1 MTRYGIDFDQN
12 ESEATVVTERRNL
25 LIKPFKPTDIL
36 SVGKAWGEWLEEIG
50 REFRYNRINT
60 PNDKKDVLLIFGG
73 RELRRLDKYLPYL
86 ADNLNE

>member
-36 SVGKAWGEWLEEIG
+36 SVGKAWGEWLVEIEE
-50 REFRYNRINT
+50 N
-60 PNDKKDVLLIFGG
+60 
-73 RELRRLDKYLPYL
+73 
-86 ADNLNE
+86 ADIIE